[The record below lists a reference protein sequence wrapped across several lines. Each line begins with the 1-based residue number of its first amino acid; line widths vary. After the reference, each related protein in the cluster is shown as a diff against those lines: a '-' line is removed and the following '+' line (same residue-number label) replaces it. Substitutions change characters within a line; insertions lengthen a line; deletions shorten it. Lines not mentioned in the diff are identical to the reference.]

1 MFSTTSNQMNCDACV
16 LLFKVIL
23 QSFDYI
29 LRSDVAVPVGLMFR
43 KLEGNKDVR
52 QQNSFLFAIRT
63 RAEAPFSHLKVDAYS
78 PLEVVHLSFARR
90 SHSLTSVSTSFFV
103 DSLQCFVRFI
113 AAKINLYSLRLR
125 KTFFPLRP
133 SMLNLAAASSLI
145 RCASIDLTVVL
156 IDRSPREVSS
166 TTWKERTEHDTVN
179 TNKT

>member
-1 MFSTTSNQMNCDACV
+1 MTLIVQLKKAGNC
-16 LLFKVIL
+16 
-23 QSFDYI
+23 
-29 LRSDVAVPVGLMFR
+29 VANFYLP
-43 KLEGNKDVR
+43 
-52 QQNSFLFAIRT
+52 
-63 RAEAPFSHLKVDAYS
+63 
-78 PLEVVHLSFARR
+78 
-90 SHSLTSVSTSFFV
+90 
-103 DSLQCFVRFI
+103 
-113 AAKINLYSLRLR
+113 KINLYSLRLR